1 MSILSG
7 KNVLLGITAGIAAYK
22 TASLVRLFV
31 KAGAN
36 VKVVMTPASKEFVT
50 PLTLSTLSKNPV
62 YSTFTDDDDD
72 NATWNSHVDLGL
84 WADLVLVAPATA
96 NTMAKM
102 ANGVCDNLLLAV
114 YLSAKC
120 PVYFAPAMDL
130 DMYKHETTRRTL
142 KILKSFGNVI
152 IPAAEGELASGLI
165 GEGRMAEPEDIITFI
180 ENNIISSLPLKG
192 KKIVITAGPTYE
204 SIDPVRFI
212 GNHSSG
218 KMGFEIAKAAANFGA
233 SVILISG
240 PTNQKVKHS
249 LIKIV
254 SVVSA
259 DDMYKATLSEFDS
272 ADIAILS
279 AAVSDYKPTKVSETK
294 IKKSDD
300 TLRIELVKTKDIL
313 ASLGKI
319 KKDQYLVGFALETDN
334 ELENAKS
341 KLNRKNLD
349 LIVLNSL
356 KDKGAG
362 FAVDTNK
369 VTIIDKDE
377 NITKFDLKSKTEV
390 AQDLLNII
398 INQLHA

>member
-1 MSILSG
+1 
-7 KNVLLGITAGIAAYK
+7 
-22 TASLVRLFV
+22 
-31 KAGAN
+31 
-36 VKVVMTPASKEFVT
+36 
-50 PLTLSTLSKNPV
+50 
-62 YSTFTDDDDD
+62 
-72 NATWNSHVDLGL
+72 
-84 WADLVLVAPATA
+84 
-96 NTMAKM
+96 
-102 ANGVCDNLLLAV
+102 
-114 YLSAKC
+114 
-120 PVYFAPAMDL
+120 
-130 DMYKHETTRRTL
+130 
-142 KILKSFGNVI
+142 
-152 IPAAEGELASGLI
+152 
-165 GEGRMAEPEDIITFI
+165 
-180 ENNIISSLPLKG
+180 
-192 KKIVITAGPTYE
+192 
-204 SIDPVRFI
+204 
-212 GNHSSG
+212 
-218 KMGFEIAKAAANFGA
+218 
-233 SVILISG
+233 
-240 PTNQKVKHS
+240 
-249 LIKIV
+249 
-254 SVVSA
+254 
-259 DDMYKATLSEFDS
+259 MYKATLSEFDS